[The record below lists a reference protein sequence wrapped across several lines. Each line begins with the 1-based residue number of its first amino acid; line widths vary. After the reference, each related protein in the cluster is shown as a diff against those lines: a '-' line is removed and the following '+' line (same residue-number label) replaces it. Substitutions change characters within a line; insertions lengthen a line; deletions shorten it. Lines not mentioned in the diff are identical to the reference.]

1 HRGNRSAILH
11 HTINPWPT
19 RWRIETCQNRQLRL
33 VLQDFSEVFRGR
45 SVKFTTGGDSTVV
58 LTGQNLVIEFVNK
71 PECAESGKWEVI
83 LDFKFPVPYVGI
95 SAQQRV
101 VSGSF
106 QIQKYRFGVGYK
118 LVFCRD
124 GGETCL
130 NIGRFDAKNG
140 EDGTR
145 LRLDDPD
152 PFDVVF
158 VEAFEDK

>member
-1 HRGNRSAILH
+1 
-11 HTINPWPT
+11 
-19 RWRIETCQNRQLRL
+19 
-33 VLQDFSEVFRGR
+33 
-45 SVKFTTGGDSTVV
+45 
-58 LTGQNLVIEFVNK
+58 
-71 PECAESGKWEVI
+71 